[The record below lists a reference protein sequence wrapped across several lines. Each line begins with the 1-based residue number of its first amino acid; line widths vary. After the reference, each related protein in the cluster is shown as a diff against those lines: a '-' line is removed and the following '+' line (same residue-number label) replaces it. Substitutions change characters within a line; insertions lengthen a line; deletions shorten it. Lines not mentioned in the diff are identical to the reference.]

1 MAKRWPPTGH
11 TLSNSGQNIS
21 LSSCQRPIPPWRTG
35 PPFAEVQAGPRTA
48 DHQNPAI
55 SHGKP
60 SYPLSAMP
68 ASRRITS
75 THSSTP
81 ARLVSMT
88 LSAGAGAS

>member
-1 MAKRWPPTGH
+1 MPRSPVTG
-11 TLSNSGQNIS
+11 IS
-21 LSSCQRPIPPWRTG
+21 SPAAASSPDGRQ
-35 PPFAEVQAGPRTA
+35 F
-48 DHQNPAI
+48 
-55 SHGKP
+55 

-88 LSAGAGAS
+88 LSAGYGGS